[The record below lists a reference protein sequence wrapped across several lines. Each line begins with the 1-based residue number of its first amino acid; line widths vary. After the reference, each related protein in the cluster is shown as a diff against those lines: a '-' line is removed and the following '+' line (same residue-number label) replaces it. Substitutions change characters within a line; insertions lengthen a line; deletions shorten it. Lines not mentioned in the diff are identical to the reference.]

1 MIDSFTGP
9 YRFLSNFW
17 MLTFEVFLSDD
28 PSVGYPST
36 EHAYQ
41 AAKTTDLTLRRDILT
56 LTPGRSKRFGMH
68 VKMRPD
74 WDTAKLGI
82 MEHLLRQKFAF
93 TPASLAQRL
102 DDTGDTILIEGNTWG
117 DVYWGVCHGVGE
129 NHLGKLLMKIR
140 AENRACSEGKM

>member
-1 MIDSFTGP
+1 MINSFTGR

-17 MLTFEVFLSDD
+17 MLAFEVYLPDD
-28 PSVGYPST
+28 PTLGYPST

-41 AAKTTDLTLRRDILT
+41 AAKTNDLTLRRDIL
-56 LTPGRSKRFGMH
+56 LLSPGGSKSFGRH

-102 DDTGDTILIEGNTWG
+102 DDTGDAELIEGNTWN
-117 DVYWGVCHGVGE
+117 DTYWGVCRGRGE
-129 NHLGKLLMKIR
+129 NHLGRLLMQIR
-140 AENRACSEGKM
+140 TDNRTKSGALS